1 MTAREEPDVALKL
14 LHTADWHLGLRF
26 PAIAPEQEVRLTRAR
41 LEVVS
46 RILDLADN
54 RRVDAVLCAG
64 DLFNEPRPEEEW
76 WKGLLAEFTRRP
88 WTRPVILLPGNH
100 DPLLPGSI
108 YAPTA
113 AFRRGLPE
121 YVHVVD
127 RDDFALE
134 LGTTAIVYAT
144 PCRSH
149 AGQTGLAESLPLR
162 EPGDERLRIGL
173 VHGQTFDLKDHQTT
187 FPIARNAAIDRG
199 LDYLAIGDTH
209 SFRDVQPDAKA
220 PTVYPGA
227 PEATKFGETDAGEV
241 ALVFFPRDRAR
252 RALIERAPVAVW
264 KWKEVSC
271 QSLEE
276 LRLLRADA
284 SLRKTVL
291 RLTLDMRLPL
301 QEYDEAVRILAELE
315 GSLAAH
321 PRVGVLMTERDSLRL
336 DVTDSSSFTKDLPDV
351 LQSVVRRLEAKAG
364 AEPDKTERAIHHLY
378 QLVREGS

>member
-1 MTAREEPDVALKL
+1 MTAQEEPDVALKL

-26 PAIAPEQEVRLTRAR
+26 PAVAPEQEVRLTRAR

-46 RILDLADN
+46 RILDLADSRN
-54 RRVDAVLCAG
+54 VDAVLCAG

-100 DPLLPGSI
+100 DPLMQGSV
-108 YAPTA
+108 YAATA
-113 AFRRGLPE
+113 PFRRGLPE

-127 RDDFALE
+127 RDDFTFE
-134 LGTTAIVYAT
+134 LGTTAVIYAT

-187 FPIARNAAIDRG
+187 FPIARNAAVDRG

-209 SFRDVQPDAKA
+209 SFRDVEPDAKT
-220 PTVYPGA
+220 PTIYPSA

-252 RALIERAPVAVW
+252 RALIERAPVAAW

-271 QSLEE
+271 HSLDE
-276 LRLLRADA
+276 LRQLRADA

-301 QEYDEAVRILAELE
+301 HDYDEAVRILTELE

-321 PRVGVLMTERDSLRL
+321 PMVGVLMTERDRLRL
-336 DVTDSSSFTKDLPDV
+336 DVTDASDFAKGLPDV
-351 LQSVVRRLEAKAG
+351 LQSVVRRLEAKGG
-364 AEPDKTERAIHHLY
+364 AEPEKTERALHHLY
-378 QLVREGS
+378 QLVKEGR

>member
-1 MTAREEPDVALKL
+1 MTAQEEPDVALKL

-26 PAIAPEQEVRLTRAR
+26 PALAPDQEVRLTRAR
-41 LEVVS
+41 LEVVG
-46 RILDLADN
+46 RILDLADS
-54 RRVDAVLCAG
+54 RDVDAVLCAG

-76 WKGLLAEFTRRP
+76 WKGLLAEFTRRQ

-100 DPLLPGSI
+100 DPLTPNSI
-108 YAPTA
+108 YAPQDP
-113 AFRRGLPE
+113 FRRGLPA

-134 LGTTAIVYAT
+134 LGTTAVVYAT

-149 AGQTGLAESLPLR
+149 AGQTGLAESLPRR
-162 EPGDERLRIGL
+162 EPGEERLRIGL

-187 FPIARNAAIDRG
+187 FPIARNAAVDRG

-209 SFRDVQPDAKA
+209 SFRDVEPDAKA

-227 PEATKFGETDAGEV
+227 PEATKFGETDAGQV
-241 ALVFFPRDRAR
+241 ALVFFPRDRTR

-264 KWKEVSC
+264 KWRELVC
-271 QSLEE
+271 RSLEE
-276 LRLLRADA
+276 LRQLRGDA

-291 RLTLDMRLPL
+291 RLSLDMRLALP
-301 QEYDEAVRILAELE
+301 EYDEADRILAELE

-321 PRVGVLMTERDSLRL
+321 PRVGVLMTERNRLRL
-336 DVTDSSSFTKDLPDV
+336 DVTDAPSFAQDLPDV
-351 LQSVVRRLEAKAG
+351 LQSVVLRLKAKAET
-364 AEPDKTERAIHHLY
+364 EPEKAERAMHHLY
-378 QLVREGS
+378 QLVHKHR

>member
-1 MTAREEPDVALKL
+1 MTAQEEPDVALKL

-26 PAIAPEQEVRLTRAR
+26 PAIAPDQEARLTRAR

-54 RRVDAVLCAG
+54 SNVDAVLCAG

-76 WKGLLAEFTRRP
+76 WKGLLAEFTRRS

-100 DPLLPGSI
+100 DPLIPGSI
-108 YAPTA
+108 YAPTTP
-113 AFRRGLPE
+113 FRRGLPA

-134 LGTTAIVYAT
+134 LGTAAVVYAT

-187 FPIARNAAIDRG
+187 FPIARNAAVDRG

-209 SFRDVQPDAKA
+209 SFREVEPDAKA

-227 PEATKFGETDAGEV
+227 PEATKFGETDAGQV

-252 RALIERAPVAVW
+252 RAFVERAPVAVW

-271 QSLEE
+271 CSLEE
-276 LRLLRADA
+276 LRQLRADG

-301 QEYDEAVRILAELE
+301 HEYDEAVRILAELE

-321 PRVGVLMTERDSLRL
+321 PKVGVLITERDRLRL
-336 DVTDSSSFTKDLPDV
+336 DVTDASSFTKDLPGV
-351 LQSVVRRLEAKAG
+351 LQSVVRRLEAKALT
-364 AEPDKTERAIHHLY
+364 EPEKTERAIHHLY
-378 QLVREGS
+378 QLVQENR

>member
-1 MTAREEPDVALKL
+1 MIAQEEPDVALKL

-26 PAIAPEQEVRLTRAR
+26 PAVAPEQEVRLTRAR

-54 RRVDAVLCAG
+54 RNVDAVLCAG
-64 DLFNEPRPEEEW
+64 DLFNEPHPEEEW
-76 WKGLLAEFTRRP
+76 WKGLLAEFARRP
-88 WTRPVILLPGNH
+88 WTRSVILLPGNH
-100 DPLLPGSI
+100 DPLMPGSI

-113 AFRRGLPE
+113 PFRRALPG

-127 RDDFALE
+127 CDDFALE
-134 LGTTAIVYAT
+134 LGTTAVVYAT

-149 AGQTGLAESLPLR
+149 AGQTGLAESLPRR

-173 VHGQTFDLKDHQTT
+173 VHGQTFDLKDHQTN

-199 LDYLAIGDTH
+199 FDYLAIGDTH
-209 SFRDVQPDAKA
+209 SFRDVEPAAKA

-252 RALIERAPVAVW
+252 RALIERAPVAIW

-271 QSLEE
+271 HSLEE
-276 LRLLRADA
+276 LRLLRADV

-301 QEYDEAVRILAELE
+301 HEYDEAVRILAELE

-321 PRVGVLMTERDSLRL
+321 PRVGVLMTERDRLRL
-336 DVTDSSSFTKDLPDV
+336 DVTDASSFMKDLPGRAPICGPPAGS
-351 LQSVVRRLEAKAG
+351 QGRRG
-364 AEPDKTERAIHHLY
+364 A
-378 QLVREGS
+378 

>member
-1 MTAREEPDVALKL
+1 MTAQEEPDVALKL

-26 PAIAPEQEVRLTRAR
+26 PTVAPEQESRLTRAR

-46 RILDLADN
+46 RILDLADS
-54 RRVDAVLCAG
+54 RSVDAVVCAG

-100 DPLLPGSI
+100 DPLTQGSV

-113 AFRRGLPE
+113 PFRRGLPA

-127 RDDFALE
+127 CDDFTLE
-134 LGTTAIVYAT
+134 LGTTAVVYAT

-187 FPIARNAAIDRG
+187 FPIARNAAVDRG

-209 SFRDVQPDAKA
+209 SFRDVEPDAKA

-227 PEATKFGETDAGEV
+227 PEATKFGETDAGAV

-252 RALIERAPVAVW
+252 RALIERAPVAAW

-271 QSLEE
+271 RSLEE
-276 LRLLRADA
+276 LRQLRADA
-284 SLRKTVL
+284 GLRKTVL

-301 QEYDEAVRILAELE
+301 HEYDEALRILAELE

-321 PRVGVLMTERDSLRL
+321 PMVGVLMTERDGLRL
-336 DVTDSSSFTKDLPDV
+336 DVSDASDFAKDLPEV
-351 LQSVVRRLEAKAG
+351 LQSVVRRLEAKG
-364 AEPDKTERAIHHLY
+364 DAEPEKTERALHHLY
-378 QLVREGS
+378 QLVREGR

>member
-1 MTAREEPDVALKL
+1 MIAQEEPDVALKL

-26 PAIAPEQEVRLTRAR
+26 PAVAPEQEVRLTRAR

-54 RRVDAVLCAG
+54 RNVDAVLCAG
-64 DLFNEPRPEEEW
+64 DLFNEPHPEEEW
-76 WKGLLAEFTRRP
+76 WKGLLAEFARRP

-100 DPLLPGSI
+100 DPLMPGSI

-113 AFRRGLPE
+113 PFRRALPG

-127 RDDFALE
+127 CDDFALE
-134 LGTTAIVYAT
+134 LGTTAVVYAT

-149 AGQTGLAESLPLR
+149 AGQTGLAESLPRR

-173 VHGQTFDLKDHQTT
+173 VHGQTFDLKDHQTN

-199 LDYLAIGDTH
+199 FDYLAIGDTH
-209 SFRDVQPDAKA
+209 SFRDVEPAAKA

-227 PEATKFGETDAGEV
+227 PEATKFGETDAGGV

-252 RALIERAPVAVW
+252 RALIERAPVAIW

-271 QSLEE
+271 HSLEE
-276 LRLLRADA
+276 LRLLRADV

-301 QEYDEAVRILAELE
+301 HEYDEAVRILAELE

-321 PRVGVLMTERDSLRL
+321 PRVGVLMTERDRLRL
-336 DVTDSSSFTKDLPDV
+336 DVTDASSFMKDLPDV
-351 LQSVVRRLEAKAG
+351 LQSVVRRLEAKAD
-364 AEPDKTERAIHHLY
+364 AEPERTERAIHHLY
-378 QLVREGS
+378 QLVREGQ